1 MLLGLGN
8 KMPRI
13 DINFSYRKTVSYA
26 ASYNRR
32 PLMTELTVA
41 TSDGSVV
48 TDATVTVEL
57 IANGSPLVET
67 WNRALSAIRP
77 VAVVWTSTDFAKVR
91 IDDAVMRSFDDQVWA
106 TYVVTVTQGD
116 EQLAQETFD
125 VSILAANSWLQ
136 TPPFSQ
142 SATELAALVQPNH
155 PGLTPILKRAAE
167 LLRKLGLVP
176 ELSGYQTVPNLGMTH
191 VDAMVSCL
199 YEAVRELG
207 IGYIDPPPS
216 WDAIGLDDGHVQRV
230 RTSGQVLDDKLGTC
244 LDTAALMAALIEN
257 VGLRPVIVLVPKH
270 AFAGYWRNEDASPS
284 ESAIPVTAAMNAIQS
299 DDIRLFE
306 TTSLCG
312 GEHSSPYS
320 AALMMGSANVDKSG
334 ALDPANA
341 GHSVLVDIV
350 RARRIDDIRP
360 IPAVVKREDGSVA
373 LVEYRPQDMSI
384 SLLNKALKEHGE
396 ATAAGLMT
404 TNAPDRVRRWMDA
417 LLDLSLRNPLINYRF
432 PRGSSTSLMIPEG
445 ALGTIEDLLQSG
457 QPIRLSGAPS
467 LDDGTPV
474 RLTARRTLPVEYA
487 GDAERL
493 LVSDRAVITSEPK
506 DTFVTRMRR
515 IATNAR
521 SLIAENGTNSL
532 HLAIGMVVWTPE
544 GKAEV
549 SSPLILVPVHLR
561 TSNRSKTFHLEI
573 DAGSSV
579 TPNFSLAEKLKRDAG
594 LDLPKLIAPDLDD
607 AGIDVD
613 ALIAY
618 MRKAFTDAN
627 LTDFRIDESC
637 TLGFFD
643 FSTYRLWRDLQDNWP
658 TLTAKPLVN
667 HLVHTPFDAFEDP
680 AAADDTDVEL
690 DDFAASLPVASDGS
704 QALAVHRALSGK
716 TFVLQGPPGTGKSQ
730 TITNLLAQ
738 ALQSGKRVL
747 FIAEKPTALGVVRDR
762 LAKVGLGSYG
772 LNLHSRGMSPAEV
785 RTQLLESLDA
795 TAYPDKPGFEAANTE
810 LDRAIPALQR
820 YPERLHRKGKY
831 GESAYSARSK
841 LLAMTDGLALDVPLR
856 FLNAAEPADIETI
869 LRNLRDIADA
879 GPSAGTIKSNAWS
892 LSLLSEKQI
901 TNELQK
907 SLVEQLG
914 HIKQQLQWLESQPA
928 SSKLL
933 ETVETW
939 DEFASLA
946 PLADASLAPLAE
958 ADAAAG
964 PAATTA
970 RAYVL
975 DHLDSFEADR
985 WGTDLSPQ
993 SLAAPVD
1000 DLRAALQLAVGSFF
1014 IGRKKKVAAVAQRI
1028 QPYLRPGAVVLPEA
1042 IASTLDRIQALKD
1055 AEREFTDYARTVPG
1069 ANITPGWNPVD
1080 ESMRAALRE
1089 SLTRIG
1095 VTVSL
1100 SKDDGTPA
1108 RTRLRALLSQG
1119 SETEVK
1125 HAGIFA
1131 TLLARLAD
1139 NLAATP
1145 ESVKA
1150 WHGEGT
1156 PLVALQR
1163 SLPAWDEDAKD
1174 RDLLSLRRW
1183 ARLLGLLAELSKF
1196 ELVSASQQIL
1206 DGTVPF
1212 AEAERAFEHGFYDAV
1227 LRQQLDLENLNAFD
1241 GVQHG
1246 VSIRTYSN
1254 SVEQLRNLSPGIL
1267 ASDMLDI
1274 RGFNSGVNVGAVG
1287 ELRRELSKTRNGKKI
1302 RSLLKDH
1309 WHVISKLTPCVLAV
1323 PDAVVRYLDSDL
1335 DAFDLV
1341 VFDEASQIKVPHA
1354 IGALGRA
1361 NAAVVV
1367 GDSKQMPPTSVAQSS
1382 ATLDDEDQD
1391 SEEESVVDEESI
1403 LTECSQARVPDMML
1417 SWHYRSE
1424 DESLIAF
1431 SNAKYYDGRLHSL
1444 PSPTSSLARKGVS
1457 FAPVAGHFHRQ
1468 GCCDRTSQIG
1478 TNPLE
1483 AAAIVNEITRRVN
1496 DPDLR
1501 DFSIGVVTF
1510 NKPQQSL
1517 IQDLLAASE
1526 DDAVQAAIRPS
1537 EDDGDD
1543 REHVEVWNLETVQGQ
1558 ERDIILFSVAFSKNA
1573 TGRVPLNFGPLNK
1586 SGGERRLNV
1595 AVTRARRQVVVFCSF
1610 QPEELKV
1617 EGSNSQGLHD
1627 LHAYLTLARHGVG
1640 TSGSIASREF
1650 HAPDRHRDEVL
1661 AALRARGIGADP
1673 DIGLSDF
1680 KVDIGVGNEA
1690 GDGWMMGIL
1699 LDGDAW
1705 HDRPT
1710 VGDRDSL
1717 PPLLLENRMGWP
1729 AVERIWLPDWLRD
1742 ADGEVNRIIK
1752 SLAEVKA
1759 GAREPV
1765 LASTTPISSAAT
1777 DTTYRMGSGSA
1788 VSTGPLS
1795 TPPDAPVAA
1804 SSSHES
1810 PDDPFGAVPIWAS
1823 WPVQYVGDA
1832 ADLDYLDDRNVL
1844 RSVQRLALRVQE
1856 HEGPIQPE
1864 RLAKL
1869 VAQSYGLQRV
1879 ASRRVE
1885 EIRSACDPLF
1895 ERGPDG
1901 FLFEPYSNPL
1911 LFVGWYRTEPGTYRE
1926 PDEVS
1931 LVELGNVMRD
1941 VARVGFG
1948 AVEEELLKST
1958 TTAIGVSRLTTG
1970 IRDRLKAALTL
1981 AYERG
1986 ILEGRNGY
1994 VVAANINL

>member
-1 MLLGLGN
+1 M
-8 KMPRI
+8 
-13 DINFSYRKTVSYA
+13 NFSYRKTVSYA

-32 PLMTELTVA
+32 PLIDELTVA
-41 TSDGSVV
+41 TADGSVV
-48 TDATVTVEL
+48 ADATVTVEL
-57 IANGSPLVET
+57 TANGSPLVEPWT
-67 WNRALSAIRP
+67 RTLGAIRP
-77 VAVVWTSTDFAKVR
+77 VAVVWTPTDFAKVR
-91 IDDAVMRSFDDQVWA
+91 IDDAVTRSFDDQVWA
-106 TYVVTVTQGD
+106 TYVVTVTQAD
-116 EQLAQETFD
+116 EVLARETFD

-155 PGLTPILKRAAE
+155 PGLTPILKRAAN
-167 LLRKLGLVP
+167 LLASKGFIP
-176 ELSGYQTVPNLGMTH
+176 ELSGYQSVPESGMAH
-191 VDAMVSCL
+191 VDAMVECL

-216 WDAIGLDDGHVQRV
+216 WDATGLDDGYVQRV
-230 RTSGQVLDDKLGTC
+230 RTSGQVLDDKLATC

-257 VGLRPVIVLVPKH
+257 VGLRPVMALVPQH
-270 AFAGYWRNEDASPS
+270 AFAGYWRNEDAYPS
-284 ESAIPVTAAMNAIQS
+284 ESTISITAAMNAIQS

-312 GEHSSPYS
+312 GEHSHPYS
-320 AALMMGSANVDKSG
+320 AARLEGATKIDTTG
-334 ALDPANA
+334 ALSPENA
-341 GHSVLVDIV
+341 TRSVLVDIV
-350 RARRIDDIRP
+350 RARRVDDIRP
-360 IPAVVKREDGSVA
+360 IPAVVKHDDGTVE

-384 SLLNKALKEHGE
+384 SLLNKALKEQGGS
-396 ATAAGLMT
+396 TAAGLMT

-445 ALGTIEDLLQSG
+445 ALGTIEDLLQTG
-457 QPIRLSGAPS
+457 QPIRLSPAPS
-467 LDDGTPV
+467 TADGSTAQ
-474 RLTARRTLPVEYA
+474 LTSRHTLPGANADQAMRV
-487 GDAERL
+487 
-493 LVSDRAVITSEPK
+493 LVNDRAVFTTEPQ
-506 DTFVTRMRR
+506 DTFLTRMRR

-549 SSPLILVPVHLR
+549 SSPLILVPVRLR
-561 TSNRSKTFHLEI
+561 TSNRSRTFHLEI
-573 DAGSSV
+573 DAASSV
-579 TPNFSLAEKLKRDAG
+579 TPNFSLAEKLRRDAG
-594 LDLPKLIAPDLDD
+594 LDLPKLVAPDLDA

-618 MRKAFTDAN
+618 MRQAFTDAH

-680 AAADDTDVEL
+680 AATDDADVEL

-704 QALAVHRALSGK
+704 QALAVHRALNGK

-762 LAKVGLGSYG
+762 LAKVGLASYG
-772 LNLHSRGMSPAEV
+772 LNLHSRGMRPAEV
-785 RTQLLESLDA
+785 RAQLLESLDA
-795 TAYPDKPGFEAANTE
+795 TASPDKPGFEAANTE
-810 LDRAIPALQR
+810 LDRAIPVLQR
-820 YPERLHRKGKY
+820 YPERLHRKGKF

-841 LLAMTDGLALDVPLR
+841 LLAMADGVALDVPLR
-856 FLNAAEPADIETI
+856 FLNAAEPPDVDSI
-869 LRNLRDIADA
+869 LHNLRDIADA
-879 GPSAGTIKSNAWS
+879 GPSAGTISTNTWS
-892 LSLLSEKQI
+892 LAMLSEKQI
-901 TNELQK
+901 TPELQA
-907 SLVEQLG
+907 SLAEQLG
-914 HIKQQLQWLESQPA
+914 HIEQQLQWLESQPA

-933 ETVETW
+933 ETIETW
-939 DEFASLA
+939 DEFTSLA
-946 PLADASLAPLAE
+946 PLADASLVPLTE
-958 ADAAAG
+958 ADAAADT
-964 PAATTA
+964 AATSA
-970 RAYVL
+970 RTYVL
-975 DHLDSFEADR
+975 DNLNAFEADR
-985 WGTDLSPQ
+985 WGTDITTQ
-993 SLAAPVD
+993 SLATPVD
-1000 DLRAALQLAVGSFF
+1000 DLRAALQRATGSFF
-1014 IGRKKKVAAVAQRI
+1014 IGRKKKVTAVAQRL
-1028 QPYLRPGAVVLPEA
+1028 QPYLKPDVVVLPNS
-1042 IASTLDRIQALKD
+1042 IAPTLDRIQALQN
-1055 AEREFTDYARTVPG
+1055 AEREFTNYARIVLGT
-1069 ANITPGWNPVD
+1069 NITPGWNPVD
-1080 ESMRAALRE
+1080 ETMRTALR
-1089 SLTRIG
+1089 
-1095 VTVSL
+1095 VSL
-1100 SKDDGTPA
+1100 MRISMTVGLSKYDGTPA
-1108 RTRLRALLSQG
+1108 RTRLRTLLSQG

-1125 HAGIFA
+1125 HVGILA
-1131 TLLARLAD
+1131 KLLVRLAD
-1139 NLAATP
+1139 TLAATP

-1150 WHGEGT
+1150 WHSDGT
-1156 PLVALQR
+1156 PLAALQR

-1183 ARLLGLLAELSKF
+1183 THLLDLLAELRKF
-1196 ELVSASQQIL
+1196 ELASASQQIL
-1206 DGTVPF
+1206 DGTVPHL
-1212 AEAERAFEHGFYDAV
+1212 EAERSFERGFYGAV

-1241 GVQHG
+1241 GVRHG
-1246 VSIRTYSN
+1246 ATIRAYSN

-1267 ASDMLDI
+1267 ASDMLGI

-1302 RSLLKDH
+1302 RTLLKDH

-1382 ATLDDEDQD
+1382 SVLDDEDRD
-1391 SEEESVVDEESI
+1391 GEEESAVDEESI

-1417 SWHYRSE
+1417 NWHYRSE

-1444 PSPTSSLARKGVS
+1444 PSPTSSLERKGVS
-1457 FAPVAGHFHRQ
+1457 FTHIPGQFHRR
-1468 GCCDRTSQIG
+1468 GSGLPASQIG

-1483 AAAIVNEITRRVN
+1483 ASAIVEEVTRRVN
-1496 DPDLR
+1496 HPELR

-1517 IQDLLAASE
+1517 IQDLLSASE
-1526 DDAVQAAIRPS
+1526 DDAVQAAIRPA
-1537 EDDGDD
+1537 EEDGDD
-1543 REHVEVWNLETVQGQ
+1543 REHIEVWNLETVQGQ

-1573 TGRVPLNFGPLNK
+1573 TGRVPLNFGPLNN

-1595 AVTRARRQVVVFCSF
+1595 AVTRARRQVVVYCSF

-1617 EGSNSQGLHD
+1617 EGSSSQGLHD
-1627 LHAYLTLARHGVG
+1627 LHAYLTLARHGVE
-1640 TSGSIASREF
+1640 TSGSISSREF

-1661 AALRARGIGADP
+1661 AALRLRGISADP

-1680 KVDIGVGNEA
+1680 KVDIGITNEA

-1699 LDGDAW
+1699 LDGDTW

-1742 ADGEVNRIIK
+1742 ADSEVSRIIE
-1752 SLAEVKA
+1752 SLSEVKVGTRA
-1759 GAREPV
+1759 PV
-1765 LASTTPISSAAT
+1765 LVGTTPVSSAAM
-1777 DTTYRMGSGSA
+1777 DPTYRTGAGPAAMTDSLSA
-1788 VSTGPLS
+1788 PPSTS
-1795 TPPDAPVAA
+1795 TAA
-1804 SSSHES
+1804 SSTQES
-1810 PDDPFGAVPIWAS
+1810 PADPFWSVPVWDS

-1844 RSVQRLALRVQE
+1844 RNVQRLAIRIQE
-1856 HEGPIQPE
+1856 HEGPIHPE

-1869 VAQSYGLQRV
+1869 VAQSYELQRV

-1885 EIRSACDPLF
+1885 EIRSVCDPLF
-1895 ERGPDG
+1895 ECGPDG
-1901 FLFEPYSNPL
+1901 FLFEPNSDPL
-1911 LFVGWYRTEPGTYRE
+1911 LFTGWYRTEPGKYRE
-1926 PDEVS
+1926 PEEVS

-1986 ILEGRNGY
+1986 ILEVRNGY
-1994 VVAANINL
+1994 VVTVEVNL